1 MDIDDII
8 ATLPHR
14 YPFLLLDSIL
24 EMEEHKFIKAAKNVT
39 INEPFFQGHFPGRPI
54 MPGVLIIEAMAQ
66 AAAYLAIKSAKDV
79 PGKKIPLF
87 TGIEHAR
94 FRRQVVPGD
103 VLTLELTVVKTRSRI
118 WWLTGSASVRGELA
132 CKADITAVLSV
143 ENPEGAEPE

>member
-1 MDIDDII
+1 MDIADII

-14 YPFLLLDSIL
+14 YPFLLLDAIL
-24 EMEEHKFIKAAKNVT
+24 EMEPYKSVKAVKNVT

-66 AAAYLAIKSAKDV
+66 AAAYLAIKSAKDL

-87 TGIEHAR
+87 TGIENAR
-94 FRRQVVPGD
+94 FKRQVVPGD
-103 VLTLELTVVKTRSRI
+103 VLTLDLTVTKTRSRI
-118 WWLTGSASVRGELA
+118 WWLSGTASVGGELA

-143 ENPEGAEPE
+143 EGSEEHG